1 MGTQITITLP
11 DELYRQALRFARL
24 ANRDLDRVLTDA
36 IKGSIPSVS
45 AQADTLL
52 PITDL
57 SDDEVMA
64 LTELQLEPEDDQRLS
79 LLLDRQQAGLLTKTE
94 DQDLQALMQMY
105 QEGLLRKATALSEAI
120 QRGLMAPLD
129 V

>member
-11 DELYRQALRFARL
+11 DELYRQAERFARL
-24 ANRDLDRVLTDA
+24 ANRDLATVLTDA
-36 IKGSIPSVS
+36 IKGSIPPIS
-45 AQADTLL
+45 AQANTLV

-57 SDDEVMA
+57 SDEEVMA

-79 LLLDRQQAGLLTKTE
+79 LLLDRQQAGLLTQTE

-105 QEGLLRKATALSEAI
+105 QEGLLRKATALSEAV

-129 V
+129 S